1 MGNDVMSGKSRK
13 ERILE
18 MLAED
23 PRDPFLRYGL
33 AMEYAGAG
41 EWQDAAGCFHE
52 LLAATPDYVPAYYQA
67 AKVLHELQRDDEA
80 RKVAEA
86 GIAAARGKGDE
97 HAAGELEFFL
107 DGLT

>member
-1 MGNDVMSGKSRK
+1 MSGKSRK

-23 PRDPFLRYGL
+23 PHDPFLRYGL
-33 AMEYAGAG
+33 GMEHASAG
-41 EWQDAAGCFHE
+41 ELEDAARCFAE

-67 AKVLHELQRDDEA
+67 AKVLHELHRDEEA
-80 RKVAEA
+80 RHLATA
-86 GIAAARGKGDE
+86 GIAVARQKGDE

-107 DGLT
+107 DGFG